1 MVKIKVGHW
10 YLSKKGALCRVD
22 EIPEEGEITVTAH
35 YSGSRIKIPHAQAEF
50 FTETSAPDIGPG
62 MARMSSIPKKKVEN
76 YEALYDKYPHIVKE
90 SIYIVKSMVTPTEQL
105 VKIDGK
111 ARLKKN
117 KVAKGSTRCKIKC
130 QTHGCKGTRD
140 IKVQDAFQVK
150 FCDKCKSA
158 KKKDNLEK
166 FLKKVKS

>member
-1 MVKIKVGHW
+1 MVKLKVGHW
-10 YLSKKGALCRVD
+10 YLSKKGYLCRID
-22 EIPEEGEITVTAH
+22 EIPEVGDISVTAH
-35 YSGSRIKIPHAQAEF
+35 YSGTRIKVPIEQAKF
-50 FTETSAPDIGPG
+50 FTQTSTPDIRPG
-62 MARMSSIPKKKVEN
+62 MARMTNIPKKKVEN
-76 YEALYDKYPHIVKE
+76 YESLYEKYPHLVRD

-117 KVAKGSTRCKIKC
+117 RVEKGATRCQIRC
-130 QTHGCKGTRD
+130 QTHGCRNTRD

-158 KKKDNLEK
+158 KKKDSLEK